1 MKPDKALPILR
12 TEVKPSDPET
22 VRAILQS
29 TGFFRDDE
37 IPVAVELVEE
47 RLEKG
52 PESGYEFI
60 FAEVDGKT
68 VSYACFGAIPC
79 TLHSYDLYW
88 IGTHQD
94 YRGTGL
100 GKTILMEVEKTIRA
114 LGGHTIYIETSSL
127 PKYEPTRAFYLNNG
141 YPEKARFEDF
151 YDQGDD
157 KVVYAKNVMRD
168 A

>member
-1 MKPDKALPILR
+1 MKPVKPVPFLR
-12 TEVKPSDPET
+12 TEVSPSDPET
-22 VRAILQS
+22 VRDILQS

-47 RLEKG
+47 RLAKG

-68 VSYACFGAIPC
+68 VAYACFGLIPC
-79 TLHSYDLYW
+79 TLCSYDLYW

-94 YRGTGL
+94 YRGMGL
-100 GKTILMEVEKTIRA
+100 GKIVLLEVEKTIRA
-114 LGGHTIYIETSSL
+114 LGGNGIYIETSSL
-127 PKYEPTRAFYLNNG
+127 PKYEPTRAFYLKNG

-151 YDQGDD
+151 YDKGDD
-157 KVVYAKNVMRD
+157 KVVYVKYVMRD